1 MLEKRLKK
9 VKEGLEESAEVK
21 RRLSD
26 CCAETILMI
35 AEAVSE
41 TLRGGGK
48 VILFGN
54 GGSAADAQH
63 IAAELMGKYLK
74 DRSPLPAISLT
85 VNTSS
90 LTAIANDYSY
100 DEVFLRQLKGIA
112 KEGDLVWGISTSG
125 NSPNVVEAL
134 KWARKKGLKTV
145 GFTGEGGGGMKEYCD
160 ILLAVP
166 SRSTP
171 RIQEAHITAGH
182 IICELIEEDI
192 FGGGD

>member
-1 MLEKRLKK
+1 LLEKRLKK

-134 KWARKKGLKTV
+134 KWAREKGLKTV
-145 GFTGEGGGGMKEYCD
+145 GFTGEGG
-160 ILLAVP
+160 V
-166 SRSTP
+166 
-171 RIQEAHITAGH
+171 
-182 IICELIEEDI
+182 
-192 FGGGD
+192 

>member
-1 MLEKRLKK
+1 MK
-9 VKEGLEESAEVK
+9 VKEGLERSAEVK
-21 RRLSD
+21 MRLSE
-26 CCAETILMI
+26 CCSETILRI
-35 AEAVSE
+35 AEMVWE
-41 TLRGGGK
+41 TLRMGGK

-63 IAAELMGKYLK
+63 IAAELMGRYLR
-74 DRSPLPAISLT
+74 DRPPLPAISLT

-100 DEVFLRQLKGIA
+100 EEVFLRQLKALAG
-112 KEGDLVWGISTSG
+112 EGDLVWGISTSG

-134 KWARKKGLKTV
+134 RWARQRGLRTV
-145 GFTGEGGGGMKEYCD
+145 GFTGEDGGRMKEYCD

-182 IICELIEEDI
+182 IICELVEEKL
-192 FGGGD
+192 FGEGD